1 MLVFATIGCCP
12 TGGYTLFVFISG
24 VCVTGPDCPGVWLVA
39 VVVVVDCKLVGA
51 L

>member
-1 MLVFATIGCCP
+1 MLVFATIGCCV

-24 VCVTGPDCPGVWLVA
+24 VCITGPDCSGVWFVA
-39 VVVVVDCKLVGA
+39 VVVVIDSKLVGA